1 LPNFLSSII
10 MKISRRTFLKS
21 AGLVALGSCAG
32 LAGGYQYGRH
42 VESYDLGIEHIEVPF
57 PNLPSALEG
66 LKIVQLSDIHLHPF
80 IQIDF
85 VQRVVTTAN
94 ALQPD
99 LVVLTGDYVLKQAE
113 SIFELGPVLASLNAR
128 YGVFTILGNHDLW
141 TNRQVV
147 QQGLAEAGLPV
158 LHNEG
163 MSLAIGQDRLYLAGV
178 DDGWSGQP
186 DLKAALAQRP
196 SDIFTLLLAHEPDL
210 ADDFAQDGRVSLQLS
225 GHSHGGQVRLPGLG
239 APVLPFLGKKY
250 DQGLFKV
257 KEMQLYTTRGI
268 GLTVPIRLNCP
279 PEITEL
285 TLVRA

>member
-1 LPNFLSSII
+1 

-21 AGLVALGSCAG
+21 VGLITLGSCAG
-32 LAGGYQYGRH
+32 LIGGYQYARH
-42 VESYDLGIEHIEVPF
+42 VEPYDLVIEQIELPF
-57 PNLPSALEG
+57 PNIPPALEG
-66 LKIVQLSDIHLHPF
+66 LKIVHLSDIHLHPF

-85 VQRVVTTAN
+85 VQQVVTKAN
-94 ALQPD
+94 ALLPD
-99 LVVLTGDYVLKQAE
+99 LVVLTGDYVLHQAE

-147 QQGLAEAGLPV
+147 KQGLAEAGLPV

-163 MSLAIGQDRLYLAGV
+163 MSLAVGQGRLYLAGV

-186 DLKAALAQRP
+186 DLNAALARRP
-196 SDIFTLLLAHEPDL
+196 SDIFTILLAHEPDL
-210 ADDFAQDGRVSLQLS
+210 ADQFAQDGRISLQLS

-250 DQGLFKV
+250 DQGLYKV

-285 TLVRA
+285 TLAPA